1 MSRNEHLSEQG
12 FKIDMRINIVEV
24 FTLIGMLA
32 VAVAIPIR
40 QDAKIEQQ
48 NTKIDSLEVRHV
60 RDIDDVKNSRKE
72 DRAQQE
78 QQRREILD
86 QFKAMNEK
94 LDRLFL
100 DQGRK

>member
-1 MSRNEHLSEQG
+1 MPQGEQG

-48 NTKIDSLEVRHV
+48 NTKIDSLESRHI
-60 RDIDDVKNSRKE
+60 RDIDDVKSSRKE

-78 QQRREILD
+78 VQRKEILD

-94 LDRLFL
+94 LDRLIL